1 MSEGEEHHVKNEDE
15 MDESHKSQIKFEYG
29 VYLFNYS
36 IKIKKSFKH
45 LNRGFLVFIS
55 FLRT

>member
-1 MSEGEEHHVKNEDE
+1 VSEGEEHHAKNEDE

-36 IKIKKSFKH
+36 IKI
-45 LNRGFLVFIS
+45 
-55 FLRT
+55 

>member
-1 MSEGEEHHVKNEDE
+1 VSEGEEHHVKNEDE

-36 IKIKKSFKH
+36 KKIKKSFKH
-45 LNRGFLVFIS
+45 LNRGFDVY
-55 FLRT
+55 